1 MTHITENMVGVVTTM
16 DGLPIDE
23 GNIAGKPTKG
33 HNNFQDCDA
42 FLANGG
48 NKGLQPEII
57 LAGSYY
63 LNPWF
68 IQVEQIKM
76 TEIPIGY
83 VCVVI
88 SYVGT
93 EGKDL
98 SGTEFK
104 HGNIVSKGEKGVWAE
119 PLGPGK

>member
-1 MTHITENMVGVVTTM
+1 MICLHITENMVGVVTTL
-16 DGLPIDE
+16 DGLPIEE

-76 TEIPIGY
+76 TEIPLVMLVLLFRMLDKMVKI
-83 VCVVI
+83 
-88 SYVGT
+88 
-93 EGKDL
+93 
-98 SGTEFK
+98 
-104 HGNIVSKGEKGVWAE
+104 
-119 PLGPGK
+119 